1 MKLIQLSYIPLAPNV
16 QVLRC
21 SHLFQVSS
29 YGIGIS
35 GAQFRHSQIST
46 LWCNRS
52 LHLNHKLEINNDN
65 DFTDEE
71 TNCYFS
77 SIILCDHLQL
87 LFVF

>member
-1 MKLIQLSYIPLAPNV
+1 MKLIHLSYILLAPNLR
-16 QVLRC
+16 VLRC

-46 LWCNRS
+46 LWGNRS
-52 LHLNHKLEINNDN
+52 LHLNHILEINNDL
-65 DFTDEE
+65 TDEE
-71 TNCYFS
+71 TNCHFS